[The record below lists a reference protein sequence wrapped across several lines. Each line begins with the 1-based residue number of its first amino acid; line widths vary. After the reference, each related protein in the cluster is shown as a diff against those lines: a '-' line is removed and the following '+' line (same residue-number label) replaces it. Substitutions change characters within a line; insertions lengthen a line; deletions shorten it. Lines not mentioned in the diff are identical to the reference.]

1 MNEINNPS
9 RLKKLKINFPK
20 FSMKSAENVDLSDI
34 DLEKLAQKPVKKRKE
49 NYPATSYKTV
59 KEFFYRSAKEFTS
72 KTAIAAIEKAGGKFV
87 KTATPMR
94 ARAEGSRKA
103 TAEDKK

>member
-20 FSMKSAENVDLSDI
+20 FSMKSAEEVDLSDI

-59 KEFFYRSAKEFTS
+59 KEFFYRRNLITI
-72 KTAIAAIEKAGGKFV
+72 TKFSV
-87 KTATPMR
+87 PPFIKILMVIFNF
-94 ARAEGSRKA
+94 
-103 TAEDKK
+103 

>member
-20 FSMKSAENVDLSDI
+20 FSMKSAEDVDLSDI

-49 NYPATSYKTV
+49 NYPATSYKLKNFSTEVLKSIQV
-59 KEFFYRSAKEFTS
+59 KLQSLKNQIIRHLIRILLMENFMQMS
-72 KTAIAAIEKAGGKFV
+72 KHLV
-87 KTATPMR
+87 QQ
-94 ARAEGSRKA
+94 
-103 TAEDKK
+103 

>member
-34 DLEKLAQKPVKKRKE
+34 DLEKLAQ
-49 NYPATSYKTV
+49 
-59 KEFFYRSAKEFTS
+59 
-72 KTAIAAIEKAGGKFV
+72 
-87 KTATPMR
+87 
-94 ARAEGSRKA
+94 
-103 TAEDKK
+103 

>member
-9 RLKKLKINFPK
+9 KLKKLKMNFPK

-49 NYPATSYKTV
+49 NYPATS
-59 KEFFYRSAKEFTS
+59 
-72 KTAIAAIEKAGGKFV
+72 
-87 KTATPMR
+87 
-94 ARAEGSRKA
+94 
-103 TAEDKK
+103 